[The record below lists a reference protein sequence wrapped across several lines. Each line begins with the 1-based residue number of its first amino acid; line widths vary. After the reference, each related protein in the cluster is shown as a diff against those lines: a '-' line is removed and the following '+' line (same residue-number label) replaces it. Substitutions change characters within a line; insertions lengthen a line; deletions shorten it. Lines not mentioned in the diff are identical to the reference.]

1 MTIENYIDDCPEL
14 TDSATDRPIIESTSY
29 VTHEINGN
37 EDLLLQLEA
46 EKAKNDKLTQELA
59 AAKTNLERAES
70 HLDNVKKLNHK
81 LDQELQL
88 SNIQVKNLKNIN
100 IKFIRTINNFQ
111 SYRTYFANLL
121 AKKQRTTTRIQR
133 LIKEIKN
140 MQNIIKAKNLI
151 IARRNHNYDMVMQ
164 QATRIIKDSYSV

>member
-1 MTIENYIDDCPEL
+1 
-14 TDSATDRPIIESTSY
+14 
-29 VTHEINGN
+29 
-37 EDLLLQLEA
+37 
-46 EKAKNDKLTQELA
+46 
-59 AAKTNLERAES
+59 
-70 HLDNVKKLNHK
+70 
-81 LDQELQL
+81 
-88 SNIQVKNLKNIN
+88 
-100 IKFIRTINNFQ
+100 
-111 SYRTYFANLL
+111 LL